1 MLLAVDVGNSHTT
14 IGVFEGEVLRCELR
28 LATRRG
34 WTRDELAVGLHQA
47 LGLVGIELRAIDQAI
62 IACVVPSVL
71 GPLCEALGHYAG
83 VEPLVVGPGIRTGMP
98 IRYDSPQDVGAD
110 RIVTAVAA
118 YERHRLLPE
127 GHAHRLLPEGHARHR
142 LLPEGHA
149 HRLPHL
155 LPEGHGVLPEGHGV
169 LPGVLPEAHVSEAHV
184 SGAGDRLLPEGHAG
198 GGEGGLIV
206 VDFGTATTFDVVSPK
221 PEYLGGVIAP
231 GIGIA
236 ADALFERAAKLP
248 RVDISRP
255 DRVVGR
261 NTVGAIQS
269 GLVYGYIGLVEGLIA
284 RIKAEVGWPCRVIA
298 TGGFAPVVA
307 NESGVIDVVDDAL
320 VLEGLRIIHG
330 RNLRD
335 PSHGRNLRDPSSRRE
350 PSRR

>member
-14 IGVFEGEVLRCELR
+14 VGVFDGETLRCELR

-34 WTRDELAVGLHQA
+34 WTRDELAVSLHQA
-47 LGLVGIELRAIDQAI
+47 LGLVGIELSGIDQAI
-62 IACVVPSVL
+62 VACVVPPVL
-71 GPLCEALGHYAG
+71 GPLAEALSRYAS

-118 YERHRLLPE
+118 HERHRHLHGE
-127 GHAHRLLPEGHARHR
+127 G
-142 LLPEGHA
+142 
-149 HRLPHL
+149 
-155 LPEGHGVLPEGHGV
+155 V
-169 LPGVLPEAHVSEAHV
+169 
-184 SGAGDRLLPEGHAG
+184 
-198 GGEGGLIV
+198 EGGLIV

-284 RIKAEVGWPCRVIA
+284 RIRAEVAWPCRVIA

-307 NESGVIDVVDDAL
+307 NESGVIDVLDDAL

-330 RNLRD
+330 RNQGG
-335 PSHGRNLRDPSSRRE
+335 GRGR
-350 PSRR
+350 

>member
-14 IGVFEGEVLRCELR
+14 VGVFEGEALRCELR

-34 WTRDELAVGLHQA
+34 WTRDELAVSLRQA
-47 LGLVGIELRAIDQAI
+47 LGLMGLDFAALDQAI
-62 IACVVPSVL
+62 IACVVPAVL
-71 GPLCEALGHYAG
+71 GPLVEALARYVG
-83 VEPLVVGPGIRTGMP
+83 VDSLVVGPGIRTGMP

-118 YERHRLLPE
+118 HERHRGPD
-127 GHAHRLLPEGHARHR
+127 A
-142 LLPEGHA
+142 
-149 HRLPHL
+149 
-155 LPEGHGVLPEGHGV
+155 
-169 LPGVLPEAHVSEAHV
+169 
-184 SGAGDRLLPEGHAG
+184 D
-198 GGEGGLIV
+198 GGLIV

-236 ADALFERAAKLP
+236 ADALFERAARLP

-298 TGGFAPVVA
+298 TGGFAALVA
-307 NESGVIDVVDDAL
+307 RESSVIDVLDDAL
-320 VLEGLRIIHG
+320 VLEGLRIIHARNGGG
-330 RNLRD
+330 R
-335 PSHGRNLRDPSSRRE
+335 GR
-350 PSRR
+350 

>member
-14 IGVFEGEVLRCELR
+14 VGVFEGEVLRCELR

-34 WTRDELAVGLHQA
+34 WTRDELAVSLHQA
-47 LGLVGIELRAIDQAI
+47 LGLVGLDFTTLDDAI
-62 IACVVPSVL
+62 IACVVPPVL
-71 GPLCEALGHYAG
+71 GPLVEALGHYVK

-118 YERHRLLPE
+118 HERYSL
-127 GHAHRLLPEGHARHR
+127 
-142 LLPEGHA
+142 
-149 HRLPHL
+149 
-155 LPEGHGVLPEGHGV
+155 
-169 LPGVLPEAHVSEAHV
+169 
-184 SGAGDRLLPEGHAG
+184 GHAG
-198 GGEGGLIV
+198 DGDGVAGGLIV
-206 VDFGTATTFDVVSPK
+206 LDFGTATTFDVVSPK

-269 GLVYGYIGLVEGLIA
+269 GLVYGYIGLVEGLVA

-298 TGGFAPVVA
+298 TGGFAPLVA
-307 NESGVIDVVDDAL
+307 RESSVIDVVDDAL
-320 VLEGLRIIHG
+320 VLEGLRLIHARNHGSRG
-330 RNLRD
+330 R
-335 PSHGRNLRDPSSRRE
+335 
-350 PSRR
+350 